1 MTDKGFCFKLYYP
14 TFILM
19 KKILFLITAFCVS
32 GLLVTAQ
39 SLTGKWQWVIQGS
52 GQDIQADY
60 LVELD
65 LKQEGSRVYGLR
77 TLFLKNFDDIII
89 KVEGTVNQKGEVFLD
104 TREVVQCNLP
114 DTILVAKSFSYKL
127 FLRADNSKRMEGIF
141 YPREDVA
148 KKKYRLFD
156 PGFYD
161 AIYATSFSSP
171 FKKLAD
177 TLTTKA
183 STFMGIPP
191 PAAPAIKTA
200 PAIVTETQHRITI
213 PAADISIDMYD
224 NGEVDGD
231 SITLLINDKVVLQHQ
246 RLSLTPIHFGIKK
259 EELTDSTSIIMR
271 AENLGRIP
279 PNTALMLLTAAG
291 KRYDLRLSSDLKK
304 QAAVVIYRKKE

>member
-1 MTDKGFCFKLYYP
+1 
-14 TFILM
+14 M
-19 KKILFLITAFCVS
+19 KKILFLWIALSLIST
-32 GLLVTAQ
+32 LNYAQ

-52 GQDIQADY
+52 GQDIQSDY

-89 KVEGTVNQKGEVFLD
+89 KVEGTINARGEVFLD
-104 TREVVQCNLP
+104 TREVVQCTLP

-127 FLRADNSKRMEGIF
+127 NLRPGSDKRMDGMF
-141 YPREDVA
+141 YPREDTA
-148 KKKYRLFD
+148 KKKYRMYD

-177 TLTTKA
+177 TLTLKA
-183 STFMGIPP
+183 SNIIGIKPVPP
-191 PAAPAIKTA
+191 VLKPLPI
-200 PAIVTETQHRITI
+200 ITETQHRINI
-213 PAADISIDMYD
+213 PMADVSIDMYD

-231 SITLLINDKVVLQHQ
+231 SITLLINDKIVLQHQ
-246 RLSLTPIHFGIKK
+246 RLSVTPIRFNLKK

-279 PNTALMLLTAAG
+279 PNTALMMLTAAG

-304 QAAVVIYRKKE
+304 QAAVVLYRKKE